1 MADKVRNWWEQL
13 KKSIKMSLLK
23 VKGAGVESDLLSGM
37 NLDLDHLYEDPSVAV
52 SLSNQYMDNMKA
64 LDQLKKDYK
73 LLVDEISEL
82 QRIEMCPAKV
92 KGELE
97 KLANIYS
104 ETLIK
109 KSEFRQKADG
119 TNTHKEDYLEQYE
132 GEMEKIL
139 KMMEEHE
146 ANQRLVKQDLAYL
159 ESEKA
164 DLVYKGRRFKSA
176 YRVVRHAFILVAFLA
191 AAAAFVLTLLY
202 FVYHQSI
209 LLPAMVSMITII
221 AATLWVYVFRRY
233 LHAELTKNQKLINKA
248 VSLSNKTKIKYINN
262 QKVIDYQCQKYK
274 VDGAQMLRMRWEN
287 YKQRQLMAKQY
298 KNISNS
304 IAATMTDLE
313 DLLRKNGLHNS
324 EMVLDYVDYFTSK
337 KGRVVLLKKFTES
350 KDETK
355 SKMEVLEKENT
366 VINLV
371 LTNYKSRRA

>member
-52 SLSNQYMDNMKA
+52 SLSNQYMDNMKV

-82 QRIEMCPAKV
+82 QRIEMCPTKV
-92 KGELE
+92 KSELE

-304 IAATMTDLE
+304 IAATMTDVE

-337 KGRVVLLKKFTES
+337 KGRVALLKKFTES

-355 SKMEVLEKENT
+355 SKMEDLEKENT

>member
-52 SLSNQYMDNMKA
+52 SLSNQYMDNMKV

-82 QRIEMCPAKV
+82 QRIEMCPTKV
-92 KGELE
+92 KSELE

-304 IAATMTDLE
+304 IAATMTDVE

-337 KGRVVLLKKFTES
+337 KGRVALLKKFTES